1 MLKANIE
8 HKALIVDILMNAF
21 KDNQSVNF
29 IVRQDDKRL
38 KRICALMNYSFEM
51 CYLFGDV
58 WLSENREACA
68 LILYPH
74 LKKLSIRAIWLDIK
88 LIFQAIGVNGIFKA
102 MKREAQIK
110 DIQPNIPK
118 SYLWF
123 IGVNPQAQHSGFGS
137 QLLHE
142 IIDHAKTLEFPMYLE
157 TSTVPNISWYQ
168 SFGFEIYDE
177 LDLGYTLYFL
187 KRRLDKL

>member
-1 MLKANIE
+1 MPRANIE
-8 HKALIVDILMNAF
+8 DKALIVDILINAF

-29 IVRQDDKRL
+29 IVPQDDKRL
-38 KRICALMNYSFEM
+38 KRIRALMDYSFEM
-51 CYLFGDV
+51 CYLFGEV
-58 WLSENREACA
+58 WLSENRDACA

-88 LIFQAIGVNGIFKA
+88 LIFQAIGVSGIFKA

-110 DIQPNIPK
+110 DVQPNIAK

-123 IGVNPQAQHSGFGS
+123 IGVNPSVQRSGFGS

-142 IIDHAKTLEFPMYLE
+142 IIDHANVLEFPMYLE
-157 TSTVPNISWYQ
+157 TSTVPNIPWYQ